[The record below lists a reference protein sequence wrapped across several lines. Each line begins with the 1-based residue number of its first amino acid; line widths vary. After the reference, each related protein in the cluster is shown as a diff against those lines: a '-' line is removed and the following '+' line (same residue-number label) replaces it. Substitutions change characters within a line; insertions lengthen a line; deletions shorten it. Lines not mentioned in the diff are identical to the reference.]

1 MRRWRDLFV
10 MWLLALCAVA
20 GAMATTVAD
29 HLPVQELRQ
38 AQLTSLRGTRSVS
51 LPHVMDRSDF
61 EAEGSRVT
69 YRMTIELPA
78 APTQALG
85 ITIDKLGLSGRIFV
99 NGHDLGGC
107 APGDIRQS
115 RCIYKPLWRYATPA
129 VWRAG
134 SNEVVV
140 EVWATPSQ
148 ANGLSVVTV
157 GPARAVYED
166 HYWPRLFWQLDLVVA
181 LQWSIFTLGLMS
193 LVIGVAMG
201 GDRLYCWFGLA
212 ALARALSTSATLAT
226 NVWFDPWWMNWSV
239 SALRVVTLP
248 LTMIAILAFFERLS
262 RRMEIGLTLYGV
274 VAVTVI
280 AFASAAQPAAMLLAA
295 PIAILS
301 AILIVTYSRDILKS
315 RNARDLMLMMCVVV
329 LFFAGVHDVTVYR
342 GINNAYVRPLLLPYT
357 SGVILLVMGGLLV
370 VRLTEAL
377 RTSADLNT
385 ILADKV
391 AAHEA
396 DLQRR
401 HQAELDLERAGAR
414 VQERERFLRD
424 LHDGLGSSLSAARI
438 RLDDDSLGP
447 QQVSQL
453 LDECIDDMRL
463 LIATSAP
470 DAQLADSL
478 GDLRYRMDRR
488 MHKSDVKLQWRM
500 ALEGMPDISAA
511 SRLQLMRIVQEALT
525 NALRHSQGQV
535 IVVGAQYDA
544 VSRRLHL
551 WIEDNGHGFD
561 ALMPPSGGR
570 GLRNQQYRAA
580 QLGAALQLD
589 SGVQGTR
596 VELIWD
602 LPGQPPR
609 PSAPAAEPARAL
621 A

>member
-29 HLPVQELRQ
+29 HMPVQELRQ

-61 EAEGSRVT
+61 EAEGSRVA
-69 YRMTIELPA
+69 YRMTVELPA

-85 ITIDKLGLSGRIFV
+85 ITVDKLGLSGRIFV

-107 APGDIRQS
+107 APGDIRLS
-115 RCIYKPLWRYATPA
+115 RCIYKPLWRHATPA

-134 SNEVVV
+134 SNEVLV

-181 LQWSIFTLGLMS
+181 LQWSIFTLGLIS

-226 NVWFDPWWMNWSV
+226 NVWFDPWWMNWTV

-262 RRMEIGLTLYGV
+262 RRMEIGLALYGV
-274 VAVTVI
+274 AAVTVI
-280 AFASAAQPAAMLLAA
+280 GFASAAQPAAMLVAA

-301 AILIVTYSRDILKS
+301 AILITRYSLDILKS
-315 RNARDLMLMMCVVV
+315 RNPRDIMLMASVVV
-329 LFFAGVHDVTVYR
+329 LFFAGMHDVVVYR
-342 GINNAYVRPLLLPYT
+342 GVANAYVRPLLLPYT

-401 HQAELDLERAGAR
+401 HQVELDLERAGAR

-488 MHKSDVKLQWRM
+488 MQKSDVTLKWRM

-525 NALRHSQGQV
+525 NALRHSQGNV

-551 WIEDNGHGFD
+551 WIEDNGRGFD
-561 ALMPPSGGR
+561 ALLPPSGGR